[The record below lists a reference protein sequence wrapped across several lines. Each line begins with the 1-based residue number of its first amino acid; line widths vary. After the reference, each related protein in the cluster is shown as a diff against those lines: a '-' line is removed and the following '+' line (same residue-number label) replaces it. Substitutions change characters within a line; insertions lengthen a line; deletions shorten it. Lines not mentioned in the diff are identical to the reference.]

1 MKELYRL
8 LGIQAASSTAYHPQ
22 TDGQTEHVNQELEQ
36 YLRIFVGE
44 RQDDWHGLLP
54 LTEFSYNNHVHSST
68 QQTPFLLDT
77 GWHPQM
83 GFEPHQPPS
92 RVEMVNEFTDWMKA
106 TLGEAKSA
114 LTKAK
119 DDMARYYNQRRSPA
133 PSFAPGDMVYLDSS
147 DIQMTWPSKKLSHH
161 RLGPYPVK
169 SWIGKY
175 AYHLT
180 LPFSMRRLHPV
191 FNIVKVTLA
200 PEDPICGRHQDPPPP
215 LELVDGEE
223 EYLVEE
229 VLNSRMF

>member
-1 MKELYRL
+1 M
-8 LGIQAASSTAYHPQ
+8 
-22 TDGQTEHVNQELEQ
+22 
-36 YLRIFVGE
+36 
-44 RQDDWHGLLP
+44 
-54 LTEFSYNNHVHSST
+54 EFSYNNHVHSST

-83 GFEPHQPPS
+83 GFKPHQPPS
-92 RVEMVNEFTDWMKA
+92 RVEMVNEITDWMKA
-106 TLGEAKSA
+106 TLEEAKSA

-119 DDMARYYNQRRSPA
+119 DDMARYYNQRQSPA
-133 PSFAPGDMVYLDSS
+133 PSFVPGDMVYLDSD
-147 DIQMTWPSKKLSHH
+147 DIQMTQPSKKLSHC

-169 SWIGKY
+169 SRVGKY